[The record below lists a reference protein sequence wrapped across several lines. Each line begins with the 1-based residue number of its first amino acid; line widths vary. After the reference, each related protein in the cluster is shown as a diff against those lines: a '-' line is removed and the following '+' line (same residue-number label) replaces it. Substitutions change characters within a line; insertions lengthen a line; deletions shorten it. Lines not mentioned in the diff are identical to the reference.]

1 MRLLEEALPQSPYCR
16 DLWTVLKRGQWC
28 KSKPSFYV
36 NLSLSDVIKWL
47 NGCYIQTRV
56 TQSSDAVLWWRNERK
71 KCEVGRAWTSVHR
84 LQARRRHESDL
95 MTMMTCL
102 ASSCCIPKKH
112 LLSFSP
118 IISSLIQKCRICN
131 QVTDGTVGSKSRG
144 WCKEVC
150 FYQKCWSQ
158 WRQRCTLYL
167 FYIMVWVNI
176 HPDWL
181 QGVPGVPVKLHWL
194 HSVSLYVKWLKSM
207 V

>member
-1 MRLLEEALPQSPYCR
+1 MDATSRPGSHSLVMQCYGDVMRERNVRLGEPGLQCIAY
-16 DLWTVLKRGQWC
+16 
-28 KSKPSFYV
+28 KPAGDMSQTSWRWWPV
-36 NLSLSDVIKWL
+36 WL
-47 NGCYIQTRV
+47 
-56 TQSSDAVLWWRNERK
+56 
-71 KCEVGRAWTSVHR
+71 H
-84 LQARRRHESDL
+84 
-95 MTMMTCL
+95 L
-102 ASSCCIPKKH
+102 AASPKKH

-131 QVTDGTVGSKSRG
+131 QVTDGTVGSESRG

-150 FYQKCWSQ
+150 FYQKYWSQ